1 MKVPTFSF
9 KHPRKASI
17 VAALLIGAVTPSLA
31 QFGFSIVQDPTEI
44 AQTINN
50 LKQAIQIALT
60 TKQSL
65 ATMQA
70 NLKNFSF
77 KNVWQTAKT
86 TIVAETVHDS
96 YGETAGWDTAL
107 NSNSPAAAST
117 AWNMANVQLN
127 PGTYMTGMTPGSSAD
142 LSALAMVE
150 AFDSSSPNCM
160 NAIGQYRTLQTT
172 NVAAENTLET
182 DQLDG
187 SAATNSEIEQLN
199 LLNASD
205 AQRMHE
211 MQAQGQLQACLV
223 EQTTIVNMAQR
234 NASAITVN
242 DAAFMQQQQAANNV
256 MPANESNTWQTYI
269 P

>member
-1 MKVPTFSF
+1 MKLVPVLTAR
-9 KHPRKASI
+9 HKA
-17 VAALLIGAVTPSLA
+17 VVLAGLLLAATPAFALL
-31 QFGFSIVQDPTEI
+31 GFDIVYDPTEV

-50 LKQAIQIALT
+50 LRQAIQIALN
-60 TKQSL
+60 TKQTL

-77 KNVWQTAKT
+77 KHIWQTAKAT
-86 TIVAETVHDS
+86 MMMDAVQNT
-96 YGETAGWDTAL
+96 YGETAGWNSAL
-107 NSNSPAAAST
+107 NTNLAGAAKA
-117 AWNMANVQLN
+117 AWNIANIQVT
-127 PGTYMTGMTPGSSAD
+127 PGTYMTGQMPGTSAD
-142 LSALAMVE
+142 LTSLAMIE

-160 NAIGQYRTLQTT
+160 NAIGQYRTLQAT
-172 NVAAENTLET
+172 NATAENALET

-211 MQAQGQLQACLV
+211 MEAQGQLQSCLV
-223 EQTTIVNMAQR
+223 EQTTIANMAQR
-234 NASAITVN
+234 NAAALAINDSAIAEQENAT
-242 DAAFMQQQQAANNV
+242 NNTNF
-256 MPANESNTWQTYI
+256 ANESRTWQTYL